1 MNLLLA
7 EHDYQVEDFISRGLG
22 AKGEWI
28 ALGPSAMWA
37 LDKKHI
43 SYNIPED
50 FYNSLNLE
58 ATCLKEQ
65 ERLENLCDK
74 LDEQLWEEHPEL
86 KKMRV
91 CPFLFH
97 IFPLTILLDNLVS
110 RIFQLKAIFNAH
122 PGHTAWVHCG
132 AHRPWDAFDICFSN
146 EETLWGHVLS
156 LPGWK
161 CGTKILEDP
170 PKGIF
175 TANSNINHDRDGYY
189 PHLKQKVDRWIKSSV
204 FLYTAAHSIA
214 HRDFKAVFDLLI
226 PGKKNSL
233 LINGGT
239 YEWSYAIPALRAQ
252 GWRILFASNL
262 LFKDKWSN
270 NHATSKSLYYDTEE
284 TRKEMNDY
292 FQSEGVRFYPLLED
306 RFTWIR
312 TNAPRLC
319 LRIASRLDDT
329 IQKYKIQAILCA
341 TNPTFRGH
349 VINQASRFYCL
360 PVIKWQQGFI
370 MYYKDRISQLNQFG
384 DLMTADAVLTFGK
397 ETERAYSF
405 YRSKFPAVVTAV
417 GSASID
423 KVRESNHNCSPAPID
438 RSTTS
443 ISKFQA
449 RNKLVWTIGAG
460 SDEKGKVNLKTR
472 ILYATTN
479 YYQNTWYCGFS
490 PPFSDRLFY
499 RDQSLIIKSL
509 QEIAMSRQFG
519 CEVTFKLS
527 PGKTCQD
534 PPWVDEIS
542 NLKVVKDSQSFVELL
557 QCHDVIIIDCP
568 TTTLLQAIATGL
580 PVFVLMRHWTY
591 PQHALQML
599 TNRAVVADN
608 IQNLI
613 DALQKYLI
621 DGTYPARIED
631 NSFLRA
637 YGNFRDDG
645 NSITRVVKT
654 IEGLLN
660 GQSQLKNGHIPHNTN
675 I

>member
-7 EHDYQVEDFISRGLG
+7 ERDYQVEDFISRGLG

-86 KKMRV
+86 KKLRV
-91 CPFLFH
+91 CLFLFH
-97 IFPLTILLDNLVS
+97 IFPLTILVDNLVS

-312 TNAPRLC
+312 AKAPELG

-329 IQKYKIQAILCA
+329 IQKYKIRAILCA
-341 TNPTFRGH
+341 TNPTFRSH
-349 VINQASRFYCL
+349 VINQVSRSYGL
-360 PVIKWQQGFI
+360 PVIKWQHGFV

-384 DLMTADAVLTFGK
+384 DLMTTDAVLAFGK
-397 ETERAYSF
+397 EPERAYSF
-405 YRSKFPAVVTAV
+405 YHSKFPAVVTAV

-423 KVRESNHNCSPAPID
+423 KIRESNHNCSPAPID

-460 SDEKGKVNLKTR
+460 SDEKSRGSLKTR
-472 ILYATTN
+472 ILYATTS
-479 YYQNTWYCGFS
+479 YYQNIWYCGFS
-490 PPFSDRLFY
+490 PPFNDRLFY
-499 RDQSLIIKSL
+499 RDQSLIVKSL
-509 QEIAMSRQFG
+509 QEIAASRLHG
-519 CEVTFKLS
+519 CEVTLKLS

-534 PPWVDEIS
+534 PPWTSEVF
-542 NLKVVKDSQSFVELL
+542 NLKVVKDSPTFVKLL
-557 QCHDVIIIDCP
+557 QCHDVIIIGCP
-568 TTTLLQAIATGL
+568 TTTLLQAIATKKPLFALVSHIGYTEQMRTML
-580 PVFVLMRHWTY
+580 ARRAVCANQAGELMRLLRSY
-591 PQHALQML
+591 LQSG
-599 TNRAVVADN
+599 
-608 IQNLI
+608 I
-613 DALQKYLI
+613 
-621 DGTYPARIED
+621 YPAD
-631 NSFLRA
+631 LNDDAFCKA
-637 YGNFRDDG
+637 YGNHLNDG
-645 NSITRVVKT
+645 KSIDRAVRLVNKY
-654 IEGLLN
+654 L
-660 GQSQLKNGHIPHNTN
+660 HC
-675 I
+675 